1 MERIGGLLAGAR
13 DQATVATPIDTSDR
27 DEKLSYV
34 MAKMDALDARMT
46 VLEREH
52 GISPPAE
59 SYHG

>member
-13 DQATVATPIDTSDR
+13 DQGMVATPIDTSDR

-52 GISPPAE
+52 GISPPVE
-59 SYHG
+59 S